1 MKRTLIIAGG
11 TAAAARRLEAARKG
25 QHGLEIRTIEQVA
38 QRLAGGFL
46 RPVDG
51 DTLARAAD
59 EALRA
64 MPAADLGDLQ
74 AIAGL
79 PGLPG
84 ALAATLNKAWL
95 ADIDLAK
102 EAAGQPGVARLA
114 TIAKLEQ
121 AVLDGLPN
129 GMLRPGDLARRA
141 VDRLPHAP
149 AVLGPIELDYL
160 IDVAPCWRLLLMLLH
175 RRREVFWRSGAH
187 VAPSWW
193 IPPCKDETHED
204 VTTPTLRTI
213 TCATARHE
221 VIEAMRW
228 ARGLLA
234 TGTVQAG
241 QIAFAAAS
249 PGEYDDLILALG
261 AEASLDI
268 HFAHGRRALT
278 SRDGQAAAALADVLL
293 HGLSQDRV
301 RRLARLAH
309 ADGTPFGRMP
319 DDWLRHLPRA
329 APLASPVRWRQ
340 IADMPADITAI
351 LLPAIDLIAEGTA
364 RAAEAGEMFLRG
376 TARLLWRRALLRAP
390 ATALEASLG
399 ALRLSDTN
407 EAATSIGWM
416 HAATLACCPRPY
428 VWLLGLNA
436 RTWPRSAA
444 EDPLLPNHI
453 IPASRLDPLPL
464 TQADRLAFRAI
475 RGTTAAELVC
485 CASRRDATGRLLGL
499 SPLMPADPAPE
510 RLRRARIPE
519 HAMSE
524 QDRMMARPG
533 EFASTP
539 RSASANACWQD
550 WNTPAV
556 TAHDGA
562 ARPGHPV
569 LARALSRVHSATS
582 LRSLLRNPLGF
593 TWQYALGWKRA
604 RQRRASPWTWTRCT
618 FGSLVH
624 DMLEAALPAIRGMP
638 AVSAEA
644 GPSTITS
651 RRRCGGPRHHR
662 RRRGVGN
669 GGSRCRPQSCCG
681 DDSARRESEAMATTA
696 LSWPLDVLSGP
707 GEPVTPRSCSA
718 TWRMP
723 MPGNTPWDTGPVL
736 SPSPARRFADPVA
749 ASTVWTS
756 PGNGQHWRG
765 WWTTR
770 PAARSDPGTLER
782 RRANCSAACMRT
794 CRAGRC
800 SARRPRSRRRCC
812 SRKARPARY
821 APARRHQAP
830 RWTTLTEAS
839 AARHARSL
847 LQLARALPGPDAG
860 DDVRRRSPWPCR
872 PARAA
877 LTETARSW
885 PPARIYSATPPP
897 SGSTA

>member
-1 MKRTLIIAGG
+1 MKRTLIVAGG

-59 EALRA
+59 EAIRA

-74 AIAGL
+74 VIAGL

-114 TIAKLEQ
+114 AIAKLER
-121 AVLDGLPN
+121 AVLDRLPN

-141 VDRLPHAP
+141 ALRLPHAP

-160 IDVAPCWRLLLMLLH
+160 MDVAPCWRVLLMLLH
-175 RRREVFWRSGAH
+175 RPRQVFWRSGAH
-187 VAPSWW
+187 VTPAWW

-204 VTTPTLRTI
+204 VTTPALRAV

-261 AEASLDI
+261 AEASLGI

-278 SRDGQAAAALADVLL
+278 TRDGQAAAALADVLL

-319 DDWLRHLPRA
+319 DDWRRHLPRA
-329 APLASPVRWRQ
+329 APLPSPVRWRQ
-340 IADMPADITAI
+340 IVDMPANMAAI

-364 RAAEAGEMFLRG
+364 RAAEAGETFLRG

-399 ALRLSDTN
+399 ALRLPDTN

-444 EDPLLPNHI
+444 EDPLLPDHV

-475 RGTTAAELVC
+475 RGTTAAQLVC

-510 RLRRARIPE
+510 RLRRARIPA

-533 EFASTP
+533 EFAGTP
-539 RSASANACWQD
+539 RSVSADACWQD
-550 WNTPAV
+550 WNTAAV

-562 ARPGHPV
+562 VRPGHPV
-569 LARALSRVHSATS
+569 LARALGRVHSATS

-593 TWQYALGWKRA
+593 TWHYALGWREPDA
-604 RQRRASPWTWTRCT
+604 GVESLELDALQ

-624 DMLEAALPAIRGMP
+624 ALLDAALPTIQAAGGL
-638 AVSAEA
+638 AVAGPGTIAAAVAAARIAVAAEWEAEA
-644 GPSTITS
+644 AVPPAILWALTLD
-651 RRRCGGPRHHR
+651 R
-662 RRRGVGN
+662 
-669 GGSRCRPQSCCG
+669 
-681 DDSARRESEAMATTA
+681 AEAMAATA
-696 LSWPLDVLSGP
+696 LSWPLPPLLG
-707 GEPVTPRSCSA
+707 GRSYAEVAFGGMAEADAGS
-718 TWRMP
+718 
-723 MPGNTPWDTGPVL
+723 PWDTMQPVPIPGTALRIQGRIDRLDL
-736 SPSPARRFADPVA
+736 SGDGRTARLVDYKTGKPK
-749 ASTVWTS
+749 
-756 PGNGQHWRG
+756 
-765 WWTTR
+765 
-770 PAARSDPGTLER
+770 DPGVLNGGSELQR
-782 RRANCSAACMRT
+782 CLYAYVVQALLGPKVRVEAALLFPKQT
-794 CRAGRC
+794 GAYHPL
-800 SARRPRSRRRCC
+800 ADT
-812 SRKARPARY
+812 KAAL
-821 APARRHQAP
+821 
-830 RWTTLTEAS
+830 TTLT
-839 AARHARSL
+839 AALLRAERSL
-847 LQLARALPGPDAG
+847 RDGHALFGPDTGGSYDDMAFALPA
-860 DDVRRRSPWPCR
+860 SPG
-872 PARAA
+872 A
-877 LTETARSW
+877 LTERKREAARKQLGDV
-885 PPARIYSATPPP
+885 ATIWEE
-897 SGSTA
+897 A